1 MYEGRKRKMKSKHN
15 NFVVFLDVDGV
26 LNTRTTCQRTPDGYT
41 GIDDARVVILANVI
55 EKYGGGDVVLSSDWK
70 DMKSTDEDYIY
81 LVSKLE
87 KYGLKI
93 SGHTTDH
100 KCARGAGIIKYL
112 TEHPEIEEYVILD
125 DCTFDFRDYKK
136 LWERLLLTNGIER
149 AKFASTTPAV
159 ETIIFMEYINFFENV
174 GNT

>member
-1 MYEGRKRKMKSKHN
+1 MEKKYCFIVCCHAILISSQLSLHG
-15 NFVVFLDVDGV
+15 L
-26 LNTRTTCQRTPDGYT
+26 
-41 GIDDARVVILANVI
+41 VI
-55 EKYGGGDVVLSSDWK
+55 KYHELHGF
-70 DMKSTDEDYIY
+70 
-81 LVSKLE
+81 
-87 KYGLKI
+87 
-93 SGHTTDH
+93 
-100 KCARGAGIIKYL
+100 RKYL

-149 AKFASTTPAV
+149 AKFALTTPAV